1 MRALP
6 SVAEVGLPHDYGKS
20 RWLLFLLGLCAL
32 GFGLLFERA
41 LERSEKLTVD
51 MTVSAIRTGMKAAMA
66 EAILRGQET
75 ELSRWPG
82 SNPLRFL
89 GEGATERPALCAT
102 AEPMAGV
109 WCFDARNGELAYR
122 PRHAARLRLAGDDA
136 GSGTLRWRISGTTSY
151 QEQHPPYFGLNLQ
164 LLTPYVWLDE

>member
-1 MRALP
+1 MRARP
-6 SVAEVGLPHDYGKS
+6 SVAQLGLPHDYGKS
-20 RWLLFLLGLCAL
+20 RWLLLLLGLGAL

-51 MTVSAIRTGMKAAMA
+51 MTVSAIRTGMKAAMT
-66 EAILRGQET
+66 EAILRGQEM

-89 GEGATERPALCAT
+89 GEGATEASAACAA
-102 AEPMAGV
+102 AERKTGV
-109 WCFDARNGELAYR
+109 WCFDAVSGELSYR
-122 PRHAARLRLAGDDA
+122 PRHAIHLRLIGEHTGTD
-136 GSGTLRWRISGTTSY
+136 TLRWRISGETI

-164 LLTPYVWLDE
+164 LLTPYGWFDD